1 MRTFLIL
8 IAYIIISILS
18 IPAYLI
24 EFIIRAIN
32 PMAAA
37 RLAQLAVKGAF
48 SLVMFISGC
57 KKTIVGLENIPRD
70 TPVMY
75 AANHRSF
82 YDIILAYATVPN
94 QTAFISKKEIK
105 KMPCVAQWMY
115 FLNCLFMDRGNV
127 KQNLEVI
134 LSAISL
140 VKNGYSIYIAP
151 EGTRNATD
159 TLLEFKE
166 GSMKI
171 ATKGKCPIVPVCF
184 HGTEKIFENCLPWIR
199 KGNIRIEFGKPIY
212 PDKLDKDTKKHLG
225 AYVREI
231 IAQMYENSIYFS
243 EGKC

>member
-1 MRTFLIL
+1 MRTIMILIL
-8 IAYIIISILS
+8 YVIISLLS
-18 IPAYLI
+18 IPMYLV
-24 EFIIRAIN
+24 EAILRLVN
-32 PMAAA
+32 ERAAA
-37 RLAQLAVKGAF
+37 RLAQIIVKGAF
-48 SLVMFISGC
+48 NLVMLVSGC
-57 KKTIVGLENIPRD
+57 QKTILGLENIPSD

-115 FLNCLFMDRGNV
+115 FLNCLFMDRGDV
-127 KQNLEVI
+127 KQNLNII
-134 LSAISL
+134 LEAISL

-171 ATKGKCPIVPVCF
+171 ATKGKCPIVPVCLCN
-184 HGTEKIFENCLPWIR
+184 TENIFENNLPWI
-199 KGNIRIEFGKPIY
+199 KSGKILIEYGKPIY
-212 PDKLDKDTKKHLG
+212 PDELDKETKKHLG
-225 AYVREI
+225 AYVREQI
-231 IAQMYENSIYFS
+231 DSMYKENQKKVI
-243 EGKC
+243 